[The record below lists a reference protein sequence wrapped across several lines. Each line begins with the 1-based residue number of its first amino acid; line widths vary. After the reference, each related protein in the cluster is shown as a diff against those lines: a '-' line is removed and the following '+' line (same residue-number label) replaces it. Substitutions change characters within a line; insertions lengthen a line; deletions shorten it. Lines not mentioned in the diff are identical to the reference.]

1 VTDEVDRYHDEMAAR
16 EHRGELPGYESYR
29 GTRYERGQ
37 LVEAQDPNGDWLP
50 AVVLA
55 DVDTVRRTDL
65 RSINVAIRGGRHGN
79 TWTVTRKGP
88 EQVRLPEGGSDG
100 PR

>member
-55 DVDTVRRTDL
+55 DVDGIPYRVVT
-65 RSINVAIRGGRHGN
+65 VAIRSGRHGT